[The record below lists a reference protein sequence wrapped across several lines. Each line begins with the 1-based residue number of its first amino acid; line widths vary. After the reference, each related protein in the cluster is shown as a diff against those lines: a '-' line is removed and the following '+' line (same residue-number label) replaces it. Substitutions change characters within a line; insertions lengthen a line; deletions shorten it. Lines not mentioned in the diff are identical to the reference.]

1 MTEVAESSTLIVRLT
16 PRAARDEI
24 SGWQGGELRVRLRAP
39 PLEGRANEA
48 LRRLIASRLGLPPSN
63 VELVSGAKG
72 RVKRLKVEGLS
83 QEEVRRRLI

>member
-1 MTEVAESSTLIVRLT
+1 MTEVAESSTLVVRLT

-48 LRRLIASRLGLPPSN
+48 LRRFIASRLRLSPSN

-72 RVKRLKVEGLS
+72 RVKRLKVDGLS
-83 QEEVRRRLI
+83 EEEVRRRLI